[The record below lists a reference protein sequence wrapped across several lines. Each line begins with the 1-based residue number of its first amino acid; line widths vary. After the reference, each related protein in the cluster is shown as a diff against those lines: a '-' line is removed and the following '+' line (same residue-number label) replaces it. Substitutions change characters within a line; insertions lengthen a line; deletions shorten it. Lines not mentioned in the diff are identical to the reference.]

1 MNRENMLSYV
11 RKRKRRKRAAIVSII
26 GAVGMLILCIIAF
39 LMIKVDR
46 FTIIANDPELCLT
59 IDESRTRIVTKLSA
73 PPVLNA
79 VDTQYSE
86 IPDDIDSGLG
96 SKNEDHYFAYSFY
109 LGGVG
114 ESKTINY
121 SLSLTLEEASNEL
134 EDAMKIMI
142 IRNGMRQIYAKA
154 NDDGSP
160 KLIYGGNDHEEPSEI
175 LGSTIPFEDNRHIIW
190 KIYDIKPGD
199 YDKFTVV
206 MWIDGWESVNTM
218 KGGVFQADL
227 KFQTESTIKED

>member
-1 MNRENMLSYV
+1 MDKANMLHYV
-11 RKRKRRKRAAIVSII
+11 RKRKRRKRAAIVSTI
-26 GAVGMLILCIIAF
+26 GAIGILILCIIAF
-39 LMIKVDR
+39 LMLRVDR
-46 FTIIANDPELCLT
+46 FTIVANDPELCLT
-59 IDESRTRIVTKLSA
+59 IDEDKSKIVTKLSA
-73 PPVLNA
+73 PPLLDA
-79 VDTQYSE
+79 ADTQYSE
-86 IPDDIDSGLG
+86 IPEDIDSGLG
-96 SKNEDHYFAYSFY
+96 SKNENHYFAYSFY

-121 SLSLTLEEASNEL
+121 SLSLTLEQVSNEL
-134 EDAMKIMI
+134 EEAIKIMI
-142 IRNGMRQIYAKA
+142 IRNGLRQIYAKA

-160 KLIYGGNDHEEPSEI
+160 KLIYDGDDHEEPSKI

-218 KGGVFQADL
+218 RGGVFQADL
-227 KFQTESTIKED
+227 KFSTESTIKED